1 MDKHYRKQLEQQL
14 ALAIDYFL
22 RKTDEQSADKI
33 AKLIK
38 SSSKDLAK
46 KFVKAKEAINE
57 KKTIAT
63 EANKIVTK
71 STVKSATKK
80 SVAPKTKKTATR
92 KTKKVS
98 VKAEKASVAKKTLA
112 KKFSRK

>member
-22 RKTDEQSADKI
+22 RKTDEQSAEKI
-33 AKLIK
+33 TKHIK

-46 KFVKAKEAINE
+46 KFVKAKEAITKKNAVANE
-57 KKTIAT
+57 TNINPANSNVKT
-63 EANKIVTK
+63 
-71 STVKSATKK
+71 ATKK
-80 SVAPKTKKTATR
+80 SVAPKTKRTTTR

-98 VKAEKASVAKKTLA
+98 VKAEKASSAKKTSA
-112 KKFSRK
+112 KKVSRK

>member
-33 AKLIK
+33 AKHVK
-38 SSSKDLAK
+38 SSAKDLAK
-46 KFVKAKEAINE
+46 KFVKAKEAISE
-57 KKTIAT
+57 KNAIAT
-63 EANKIVTK
+63 EAPLIVTK
-71 STVKSATKK
+71 SKVKSATKR
-80 SVAPKTKKTATR
+80 SVAPKTKKTAIR

-98 VKAEKASVAKKTLA
+98 VKAEKANVAKKTLA
-112 KKFSRK
+112 KKVTRK